1 MIAPGFTGSPLDRA
15 DHLRHDPEA
24 LAAAMGDWRARLLRL
39 DGFDPVVSDDGRL
52 EWTSLADT
60 PDDAELVFLGLI
72 DGKPHFAAA
81 IPGLRTGP
89 GRPPHIFALL
99 DRLRPEEA
107 ETYAAARS
115 VLDWHSRHQFCANC
129 GHQTAMF
136 RAGWGRAVRNAAPSI
151 SRAPTRS

>member
-1 MIAPGFTGSPLDRA
+1 MAGPCRDDQGAPGRLGALHEVIAPGFTGSPIDRA

-52 EWTSLADT
+52 EWTSVADT
-60 PDDAELVFLGLI
+60 PEDAELVFLGLL

-81 IPGLRTGP
+81 IPGLRTVA

-107 ETYAAARS
+107 ETYA
-115 VLDWHSRHQFCANC
+115 
-129 GHQTAMF
+129 
-136 RAGWGRAVRNAAPSI
+136 
-151 SRAPTRS
+151 